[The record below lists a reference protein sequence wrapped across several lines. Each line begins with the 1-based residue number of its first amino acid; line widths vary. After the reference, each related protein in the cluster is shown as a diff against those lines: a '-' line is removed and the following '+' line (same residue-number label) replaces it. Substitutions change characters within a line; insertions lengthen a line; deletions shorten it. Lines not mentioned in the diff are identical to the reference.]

1 MNGHR
6 SGIKS
11 KVDNI
16 LYNHFQGPC
25 SLEDISVQ
33 PIEAFRG
40 DGHKETI
47 IKQRKFRENFWIK
60 ELRTTYPYGLND
72 KCNGRIWKNKNKED
86 ITASIF
92 NPAKC
97 IIRKNRT
104 RNSKHAWSQAFSFE
118 NFLANVLDKYNTH
131 DSWIFFCRKNL
142 CCLSKKV
149 LKSISILLDE
159 KIWEDPDE
167 NFPQIIFEVI
177 QDIVK
182 EKLQRFSLN
191 RKPDSKQNFNRKVFA
206 KIYFCNKG
214 IELVQFSR
222 LLRRFHNKIP
232 EDFKYKEPPT
242 VIYTRSPT
250 IGRKIFNYKQTIES
264 IKTSDWKSEMFSCN
278 CKDSKFVDNHHK
290 HVITGDLRIIAN
302 KKLRNLLLKGPTYRE
317 PVDINWN
324 KVLKEFKKGIE
335 ECQIKWTQRK

>member
-1 MNGHR
+1 MLTCAEMKFSFYLFQSTITKRIYFVKNFSGEPLTCSSSNIIYLITCKRCNLQYVGETLQTLKKRMNGHR

-25 SLEDISVQ
+25 SFEDISVQ

-92 NPAKC
+92 NPTKC

-131 DSWIFFCRKNL
+131 DSWIFFCRKNF
-142 CCLSKKV
+142 
-149 LKSISILLDE
+149 D
-159 KIWEDPDE
+159 
-167 NFPQIIFEVI
+167 
-177 QDIVK
+177 
-182 EKLQRFSLN
+182 
-191 RKPDSKQNFNRKVFA
+191 
-206 KIYFCNKG
+206 
-214 IELVQFSR
+214 
-222 LLRRFHNKIP
+222 
-232 EDFKYKEPPT
+232 
-242 VIYTRSPT
+242 
-250 IGRKIFNYKQTIES
+250 
-264 IKTSDWKSEMFSCN
+264 
-278 CKDSKFVDNHHK
+278 
-290 HVITGDLRIIAN
+290 
-302 KKLRNLLLKGPTYRE
+302 
-317 PVDINWN
+317 
-324 KVLKEFKKGIE
+324 
-335 ECQIKWTQRK
+335 